1 MHGQSASL
9 GSAPARLLRPNSAPV
24 PLQGAPGGS
33 GQRSTPRKRPA
44 HWAPSH
50 CLGCSSEPP
59 PKPPI
64 PLPLT
69 TQARKQMDL
78 EVPDQTVAGDDI
90 QGREDFVRQACVS
103 QLVDGRLPQAAPDRP
118 RPIPTLTL
126 TLAVSP
132 PCTVH

>member
-1 MHGQSASL
+1 MCVVACRSFFKINRDSPEAKANQLEWAPKHGQSASL

-33 GQRSTPRKRPA
+33 GQRSTPRARPA

-59 PKPPI
+59 SKPPI
-64 PLPLT
+64 PSPLT
-69 TQARKQMDL
+69 LQARKQMDM

-90 QGREDFVRQACVS
+90 QGREDFVRQACAS
-103 QLVDGRLPQAAPDRP
+103 
-118 RPIPTLTL
+118 
-126 TLAVSP
+126 
-132 PCTVH
+132 